1 MSRESD
7 IDRRSVVKAL
17 GAGASLAV
25 GLGAGGAAAATD
37 GDADAFPE
45 DCTDCF
51 VQTRCNTGLLCS
63 TPTEEFPYQ
72 VQQRQCC
79 TCTGEVLCT
88 NWRNVE
94 NSCCSG

>member
-51 VQTRCNTGLLCS
+51 IQRDCNRDKPCPNP
-63 TPTEEFPYQ
+63 TPDAPYQ
-72 VQQRQCC
+72 AVFRECC
-79 TCTGEVLCT
+79 SCTGEVLCGEWMDDDG
-88 NWRNVE
+88 N
-94 NSCCSG
+94 CCTG